1 MYLIDTN
8 IHVSFLLR
16 NFENDDL
23 TRQYLALYESI
34 KLRERVVPDYIL
46 GELETFIMQVVPSR
60 YQLPAEDM
68 KKIKHLTQEY
78 FRRLTQECTIVVPDV
93 QTVERARDIYF
104 ENATT
109 NYISFF
115 DSLCLATAEQNG
127 YTIFTRDKRM
137 NSLAKRM
144 QIASFEPHIS
154 T

>member
-1 MYLIDTN
+1 MFLIDTN
-8 IHVSFLLR
+8 IHAAFLLQ
-16 NFENDDL
+16 NFGNDDL
-23 TRQYLALYESI
+23 TKQYLATYHAI
-34 KLRERVVPDYIL
+34 KLKERVVPDYIL

-68 KKIKHLTQEY
+68 KKIKHLTHEY
-78 FRRLTQECTIVVPDV
+78 LSWLTQECTIVVPEV

-144 QIASFEPHIS
+144 HIASFEPHIS